1 MLGVVALFETSIN
14 PMDEKAKSKLD
25 LQYNKLKLDT
35 YVMTS
40 SSWTQARA

>member
-1 MLGVVALFETSIN
+1 MLGVVALFEASIN
-14 PMDEKAKSKLD
+14 PIDEKAKAKLA
-25 LQYNKLKLDT
+25 LQYDT